1 MSTIPEHNQANDL
14 AEAVAG
20 LIAGLME
27 AYEAGTLM
35 EALAAIDVDVLRP
48 VTHGLVMAYHTSLTG
63 QQTIELREVLA
74 DLVDGEACWFDH
86 HGYCQAHGWLTDGE
100 CPQARAKRLVTP

>member
-1 MSTIPEHNQANDL
+1 MTTIPEHNAANDL

-27 AYEAGTLM
+27 AHEAGTLF
-35 EALAAIDVDVLRP
+35 EALADIDVDVLRP
-48 VTHGLVMAYHTSLTG
+48 VTHGLVMAYHQSLTE
-63 QQTIELREVLA
+63 QQTIVLREVLA

-86 HGYCQAHGWLTDGE
+86 HGYCQAHGWLQDGE
-100 CPQARAKRLVTP
+100 CPQARAKRLVAP